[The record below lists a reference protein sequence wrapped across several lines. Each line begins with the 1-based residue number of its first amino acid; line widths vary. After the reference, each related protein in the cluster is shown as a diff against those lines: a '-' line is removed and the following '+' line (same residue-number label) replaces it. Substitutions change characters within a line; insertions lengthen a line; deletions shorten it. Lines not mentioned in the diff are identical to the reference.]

1 MSQPRKPFVTVVHSL
16 PGRIRVR
23 FSEPPADPDQLA
35 AAIREHPGMG
45 RIDYTQMTRSLLVRF
60 DPHAIS
66 QEEIALRIAFQFSL
80 DQRGRAVRLLAA
92 PEHEVLQSS
101 AVLSAM
107 GLAAAF
113 GMRWLKPAAKIPTP
127 LDWAAGLGTACSI
140 VDHAWKE
147 VRQRGYFDPEVL
159 ALAYLVPALVRGNF
173 LKASVVTWLSTFG
186 RHLIEVPATGVE
198 VSPREIAATEH
209 QAARLELVVSPD
221 TETPEQTRILG
232 ALQGLLKY
240 AMTGGGA
247 HGVDSLWEEIRNV
260 SRIHGEMLEGYG
272 RMGAGI
278 PIRFRQ

>member
-1 MSQPRKPFVTVVHSL
+1 MSQTRKPFVTVVHSL

-23 FSEPPADPDQLA
+23 FSEPPADPDLLA

-45 RIDYTQMTRSLLVRF
+45 RIDYTQMTRSLLVCF

-80 DQRGRAVRLLAA
+80 DQSGRAVRLLAA
-92 PEHEVLQSS
+92 PEHVVLESS

-107 GLAAAF
+107 GLAAAL

-272 RMGAGI
+272 RMGGGI